1 MKNEAKM
8 EKEIIEMAAKKGLKF
23 DVCEVKEMFYVYNEK
38 SGEVIFEA
46 YAISD
51 LHSKI
56 SFG

>member
-46 YAISD
+46 YTISD